1 MNILLDAGSGGRA
14 SMRLIHELF
23 FKYFENDI
31 LVKMDDAAYLEMKS
45 PLAMSTDSFTFFLFF
60 SALLTY
66 PIIIL
71 FPF

>member
-31 LVKMDDAAYLEMKS
+31 LVKMDDAAYLE
-45 PLAMSTDSFTFFLFF
+45 
-60 SALLTY
+60 
-66 PIIIL
+66 
-71 FPF
+71 